1 MAGGNPYN
9 APTQTMTF
17 WTNPKHLSNPN
28 DTTPGV
34 KVLKQLWD
42 INKQPK
48 TREIAKPTSS
58 DIYHVSKD
66 KAKPSRRNPPK
77 F

>member
-1 MAGGNPYN
+1 
-9 APTQTMTF
+9 MTF
-17 WTNPKHLSNPN
+17 WTNPKHISNPN

-34 KVLKQLWD
+34 KVLKELWD

-48 TREIAKPTSS
+48 KREIAQPTSS
-58 DIYHVSKD
+58 DIYHVSS
-66 KAKPSRRNPPK
+66 AKPRNSRRNNPK

>member
-1 MAGGNPYN
+1 
-9 APTQTMTF
+9 MTF
-17 WTNPKHLSNPN
+17 WTNPKHAGNPN

-42 INKQPK
+42 INKPRK
-48 TREIAKPTSS
+48 PREIAAPTSS
-58 DIYHVSKD
+58 DIYHVSGE
-66 KAKPSRRNPPK
+66 KPKGPRRPPK